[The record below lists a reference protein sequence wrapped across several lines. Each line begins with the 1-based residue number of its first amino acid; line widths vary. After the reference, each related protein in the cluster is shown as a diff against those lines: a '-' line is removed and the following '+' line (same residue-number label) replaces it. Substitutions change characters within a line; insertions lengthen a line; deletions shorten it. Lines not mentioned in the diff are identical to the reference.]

1 MPITPLPIP
10 KPYQRL
16 GSFPLD
22 ITDVWSTLAALTTYA
37 SSNASAYAGQIL
49 ACSENNLNTVYVIN
63 NDLTVTLIGS
73 GGASNPSI
81 QTDDTILKGQPV
93 YIKANGHIGLAKA
106 DALLTSKVV
115 GFAVANAAIGFSC
128 EYQRNL
134 LTLTDWTNV
143 IGTTNLTVNNI
154 YYLSA
159 ATAGIITSTS
169 PTSGGQVV
177 ISLGEAIS
185 TTSLEINIEQTILL

>member
-22 ITDVWSTLAALTTYA
+22 ITDVWSTLAALTAYA

-63 NDLTVTLIGS
+63 NDLTVTLRGS

-93 YIKANGHIGLAKA
+93 YIKANGHIGLAQA
-106 DALLTSKVV
+106 DTLNTSKVV
-115 GFAVANAAIGFSC
+115 GFAVNDTSIGFSC
-128 EYQRNL
+128 EYQRNI
-134 LTLTDWTNV
+134 LTLSDWTSV
-143 IGTTNLTVNNI
+143 IGTTNLIPNNL
-154 YYLSA
+154 YFLNST
-159 ATAGIITSTS
+159 TAGTITNTP
-169 PTSGGQVV
+169 PTTGVI

-185 TTSLEINIEQTILL
+185 TTSLEINIEYPILL